1 MKRFQHRAVIAPHGS
16 GGRSPRGAALALS
29 LSLSLIMLITTGPVT
44 AGEWGKVDLQ
54 QSTTDWVK
62 NCGIFSFMDIET
74 FGFFYV
80 YSGPDDDDTFRYDLC
95 ARGQIDMGFGDRNAR
110 APADAP
116 DLTDVALIAPK
127 IILGRKS
134 RTSECVYDVGGLDTS
149 ANPTPKFVCPE
160 QTVFDPA
167 GVADA
172 LPDLTKFKQA
182 LPFPAIS
189 SAGADIVVPAKG
201 TKDLLPGD
209 YGNVVVGEKGRLV
222 FKKKGTYNFKSI
234 RSVTDRDPMYVEFKE
249 PKTTV
254 NVVDYLLLGHRSEWN
269 NAATP
274 TIKVYV
280 AGAGPYDVPKWSP
293 TEVAFRMKG
302 DGHFHSCWVYSPN
315 GTQIW
320 EGHSH
325 EGEGESG
332 PDMDAYHTQSFANQ
346 FIQESSLNVKFA
358 HPQDPGCYD
367 AEYTCAAIG
376 RIVPPGVTCDSA
388 SGVVSIPA
396 WNASE
401 KTLSYVGL
409 ISENAS
415 LPLAPTVKE
424 FIDASCVMFRSG
436 PSIPLLAGV
445 DPVALLTYLSP
456 GQVENVIEMPD
467 IWAAG
472 VLGPN
477 PNCPDIPGVDL
488 VPVALGPIVDDD
500 VNRPPVCFSAATFQF
515 LRAEAGPPDTC
526 TMVDP

>member
-29 LSLSLIMLITTGPVT
+29 LSLIMLITAGPVT

-54 QSTTDWVK
+54 QSTEDWVK
-62 NCGIFSFMDIET
+62 NCGIFSFMDMET

-160 QTVFDPA
+160 QTVFNPA

-189 SAGADIVVPAKG
+189 SAGADKVVPAKG
-201 TKDLLPGD
+201 TEHLLPGD
-209 YGNVVVGEKGRLV
+209 YGHVVVGEKGRLV
-222 FKKKGTYNFKSI
+222 FEKAGNYNFKSI

-254 NVVDYLLLGHRSEWN
+254 NVVDYLLLGHRTEWN

-332 PDMDAYHTQSFANQ
+332 PDMDAPYAILRQP
-346 FIQESSLNVKFA
+346 V
-358 HPQDPGCYD
+358 HPRIFVERQV
-367 AEYTCAAIG
+367 CA
-376 RIVPPGVTCDSA
+376 SA
-388 SGVVSIPA
+388 GSGMLRRRVHLCHHRTHCPA
-396 WNASE
+396 WGDVRFGQRGRLD
-401 KTLSYVGL
+401 TGL
-409 ISENAS
+409 ERVRED
-415 LPLAPTVKE
+415 TVVCRADQRE
-424 FIDASCVMFRSG
+424 CVTPARPDGEGIHRRKLRHVPIRPKHPAVSGCRSG
-436 PSIPLLAGV
+436 RPTHLLVARAG
-445 DPVALLTYLSP
+445 
-456 GQVENVIEMPD
+456 GE
-467 IWAAG
+467 
-472 VLGPN
+472 
-477 PNCPDIPGVDL
+477 
-488 VPVALGPIVDDD
+488 
-500 VNRPPVCFSAATFQF
+500 RH
-515 LRAEAGPPDTC
+515 
-526 TMVDP
+526 